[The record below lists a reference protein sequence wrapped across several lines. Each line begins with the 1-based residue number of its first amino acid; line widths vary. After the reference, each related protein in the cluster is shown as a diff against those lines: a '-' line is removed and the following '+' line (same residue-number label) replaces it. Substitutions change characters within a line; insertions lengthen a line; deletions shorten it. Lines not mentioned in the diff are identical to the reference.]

1 MVLIT
6 CKNSGQMFVTGINW
20 HSGKTGLAE
29 ATGRKEFGIAK
40 WKSHGD
46 ACAAGVFSFFGSAFH
61 LSCLRAQLSRRL
73 TASLSL

>member
-20 HSGKTGLAE
+20 HSGKTGLAG

-40 WKSHGD
+40 WKSHRD
-46 ACAAGVFSFFGSAFH
+46 ACAAGVFSLFFFLVL
-61 LSCLRAQLSRRL
+61 LSTFLVYGHS
-73 TASLSL
+73 